1 MRGESIVKNLTV
13 NINGDVHIT
22 VPVQKKRPPSAVVGV
37 VELECDRNTE
47 INFDF
52 FNIDPDFDEDAYD
65 DSEFYVLY
73 AVPGEAAV
81 TMKLIDALE
90 RMQSR
95 GHCDRV
101 GIVPTHDLLMAYDS
115 EAIYTESGERYLT
128 GPAIVFFAPYKTLF
142 HINAD
147 DAHTVSRILDE
158 RTVFLKNG
166 DTCVSAYIL

>member
-1 MRGESIVKNLTV
+1 MNNLTV

-22 VPVQKKRPPSAVVGV
+22 VPIQKKQPPSAVVGV

-52 FNIDPDFDEDAYD
+52 FNINPDFDEDDEDDYD
-65 DSEFYVLY
+65 DSDFYVLY

-90 RMQSR
+90 KMQSR
-95 GHCDRV
+95 GRCDRV

-142 HINAD
+142 HITAD
-147 DAHTVSRILDE
+147 DAHAVSRILDE
-158 RTVFLKNG
+158 RTVSLKNG